1 MIDIVEGN
9 LLDAKE
15 DIIVH
20 QVNCMGVMGSGIAK
34 QIKEKWFKV
43 FTDYKR
49 FTLGL
54 EGDNRLLGRVQF
66 VETEEGGKV
75 VANLFGQLSYG
86 NMKMRYTSYDALA
99 EGLSFIATNAR
110 NYKKSVAFPVGM
122 SSDRGGADWEI
133 VLKMIEVY
141 FKDIDVTLYKYN
153 GGK

>member
-1 MIDIVEGN
+1 MINIVEGN

-34 QIKEKWFKV
+34 QIKEKWFKA

-49 FTLGL
+49 FTMGL
-54 EGDNRLLGRVQF
+54 EGDRRLLGRVLF
-66 VETEEGGKV
+66 VKIEEDKKII
-75 VANLFGQLSYG
+75 ANLFGQLNYG
-86 NMKMRYTSYDALA
+86 NQKMRYTSYDALA
-99 EGLSFIATNAR
+99 EGLSFIATSAR
-110 NYKKSVAFPVGM
+110 NYKMSVAFPVGM

-133 VLKMIEVY
+133 VQKMIEIY
-141 FKDIDVTLYKYN
+141 FKDIEVTLYKYN